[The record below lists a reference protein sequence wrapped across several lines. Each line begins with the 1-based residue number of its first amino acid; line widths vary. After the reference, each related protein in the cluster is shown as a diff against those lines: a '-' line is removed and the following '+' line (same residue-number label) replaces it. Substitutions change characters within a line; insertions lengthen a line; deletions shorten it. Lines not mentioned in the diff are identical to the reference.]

1 MERQYEDKEA
11 NEQLFG
17 ATFSALFTIMIH
29 ISTVIWGEAMKENQW
44 MAGSQQFRELGMIKI
59 WEQLCFL
66 DETARVKSGF
76 FSNSESEKYNLHV
89 ERGLQRVDEA
99 KQENDTHWT
108 WTELLFRFFNCE
120 DKAEQQN
127 RLVNVIRTVMKYR
140 TLPNLA
146 KLLGN
151 ANVDNVPMEDLVKLP
166 SHEIGHEFFRDSVR
180 QWSVVVKAN
189 EKWDQFRR
197 ALARAPD
204 TTPPTFL
211 DGFNTRVEHVLEAY
225 WRHIED
231 GMLISGHS
239 NTRVTYWP
247 NY

>member
-1 MERQYEDKEA
+1 MEAIQTQYVPMGSLNGTNIPCGCENPESSSYVTTKEDEYVCIECGFVVPGQIKIHEYEDKEA

-189 EKWDQFRR
+189 E
-197 ALARAPD
+197 
-204 TTPPTFL
+204 
-211 DGFNTRVEHVLEAY
+211 
-225 WRHIED
+225 
-231 GMLISGHS
+231 
-239 NTRVTYWP
+239 
-247 NY
+247 